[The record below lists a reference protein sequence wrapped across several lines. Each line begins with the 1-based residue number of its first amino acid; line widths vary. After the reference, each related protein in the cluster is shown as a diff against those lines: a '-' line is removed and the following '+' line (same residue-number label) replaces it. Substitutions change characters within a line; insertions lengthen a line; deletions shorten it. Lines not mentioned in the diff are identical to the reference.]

1 MDDGL
6 TAHLL
11 EGEKKKSRAC
21 QVNKCR
27 AALNMKRSRENTA
40 AVRNVGCAL
49 KAGECSSASLTHLI
63 SKWRRPLCLCRNCF
77 SKLADRIKI
86 FISGLT
92 QLGLQ
97 MWKATF
103 GQRSEAKSRRKS
115 RFSPQPPAGA
125 AEALQ
130 MVAERQGTSTYSVAP
145 RLFRLIGAV
154 SFNFLIQEKLISAAD
169 PFFDSSCANPVTK
182 TKTDKTR

>member
-63 SKWRRPLCLCRNCF
+63 SKWSRPLCLCRNCF

-103 GQRSEAKSRRKS
+103 GQRSTPKPNQGGSRGSVLSLLQALQRRCRWSPSGKEPPPTASPLDFFDWLVPFHSTFWSRR
-115 RFSPQPPAGA
+115 
-125 AEALQ
+125 
-130 MVAERQGTSTYSVAP
+130 
-145 RLFRLIGAV
+145 
-154 SFNFLIQEKLISAAD
+154 N
-169 PFFDSSCANPVTK
+169 
-182 TKTDKTR
+182 